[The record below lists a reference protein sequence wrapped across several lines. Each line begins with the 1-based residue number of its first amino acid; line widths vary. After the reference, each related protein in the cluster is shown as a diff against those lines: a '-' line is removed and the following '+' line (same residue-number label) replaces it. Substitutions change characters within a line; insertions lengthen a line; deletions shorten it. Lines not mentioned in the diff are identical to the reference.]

1 MKKLFLFFILGT
13 PTLLMGQ
20 DSLEVLEV
28 EIQDSYK
35 EIKLIPGKVLPT
47 QISNLAFEIP
57 GIVYKINADIGDRLV
72 KGDVL
77 AELDSREVNAN
88 FMQAEARFKLSKL
101 ALDRFEDL
109 KKDGFISA
117 QEFDRASAEY
127 DVAKSEL
134 EFFKVKLS
142 QTKITAPYDGFIQDR
157 MIDQGT
163 IISPGTMVFQFV
175 SSTSVEAHVS
185 IPSDIIQ
192 NLVIGQEYTFTIEGG
207 KAQAKF
213 SRVAPMT
220 IGGSTNRLAIFRFKE
235 FINPGSIGYLNYEN
249 LVQAKGVWVPFSAL
263 SESDQGLW
271 SLFVLAPENDSFG
284 SVKVVRELVELLHIE
299 GNFAYVTGT
308 LTPGEQVIVGGASK
322 VIEGKIY
329 D

>member
-1 MKKLFLFFILGT
+1 MKKLFLFLILGA

-57 GIVYKINADIGDRLV
+57 GIVYKINADIGDRFA

-142 QTKITAPYDGFIQDR
+142 QTKITAPYDGFIHYLSR
-157 MIDQGT
+157 SYGL
-163 IISPGTMVFQFV
+163 
-175 SSTSVEAHVS
+175 S
-185 IPSDIIQ
+185 ICKL
-192 NLVIGQEYTFTIEGG
+192 N
-207 KAQAKF
+207 
-213 SRVAPMT
+213 
-220 IGGSTNRLAIFRFKE
+220 FR
-235 FINPGSIGYLNYEN
+235 
-249 LVQAKGVWVPFSAL
+249 
-263 SESDQGLW
+263 
-271 SLFVLAPENDSFG
+271 
-284 SVKVVRELVELLHIE
+284 
-299 GNFAYVTGT
+299 
-308 LTPGEQVIVGGASK
+308 
-322 VIEGKIY
+322 
-329 D
+329 

>member
-1 MKKLFLFFILGT
+1 
-13 PTLLMGQ
+13 
-20 DSLEVLEV
+20 
-28 EIQDSYK
+28 
-35 EIKLIPGKVLPT
+35 
-47 QISNLAFEIP
+47 
-57 GIVYKINADIGDRLV
+57 
-72 KGDVL
+72 
-77 AELDSREVNAN
+77 
-88 FMQAEARFKLSKL
+88 MQAEARFKLSKL

-163 IISPGTMVFQFV
+163 IISPGAMVFQFV

-207 KAQAKF
+207 NAKAKF

-220 IGGSTNRLAIFRFKE
+220 IGGSTNRLVL
-235 FINPGSIGYLNYEN
+235 YQN
-249 LVQAKGVWVPFSAL
+249 LTKAYGVCL
-263 SESDQGLW
+263 SLH
-271 SLFVLAPENDSFG
+271 LKMIVLAP
-284 SVKVVRELVELLHIE
+284 
-299 GNFAYVTGT
+299 
-308 LTPGEQVIVGGASK
+308 
-322 VIEGKIY
+322 
-329 D
+329 

>member
-1 MKKLFLFFILGT
+1 MKKLFLFLILGA

-57 GIVYKINADIGDRLV
+57 GIVHKINADIGDRFA

-88 FMQAEARFKLSKL
+88 LMQAEARFKLSKL

-109 KKDGFISA
+109 KRDGFISA

-134 EFFKVKLS
+134 ELPLVAIRLLVVTILLASITYSFTCLS
-142 QTKITAPYDGFIQDR
+142 SVSTVNFIL
-157 MIDQGT
+157 GC
-163 IISPGTMVFQFV
+163 
-175 SSTSVEAHVS
+175 
-185 IPSDIIQ
+185 
-192 NLVIGQEYTFTIEGG
+192 
-207 KAQAKF
+207 
-213 SRVAPMT
+213 
-220 IGGSTNRLAIFRFKE
+220 
-235 FINPGSIGYLNYEN
+235 
-249 LVQAKGVWVPFSAL
+249 VP
-263 SESDQGLW
+263 
-271 SLFVLAPENDSFG
+271 
-284 SVKVVRELVELLHIE
+284 VKVDILVSEKAYNTGYCVPLWKFCVRM
-299 GNFAYVTGT
+299 
-308 LTPGEQVIVGGASK
+308 
-322 VIEGKIY
+322 
-329 D
+329 